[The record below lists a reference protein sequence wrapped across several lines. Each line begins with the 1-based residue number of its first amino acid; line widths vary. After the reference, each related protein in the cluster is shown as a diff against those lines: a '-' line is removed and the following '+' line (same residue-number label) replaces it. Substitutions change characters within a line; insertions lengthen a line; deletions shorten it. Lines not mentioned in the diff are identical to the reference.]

1 MQIPN
6 YNKIHN
12 RFLLNGYYDQKTLKE
27 VGYNFIK
34 EGDQYEI
41 FMGDFILDWLDKN
54 DSIYLNSIGNSLKQ
68 KNQSKKQSLVNS
80 AILQELF

>member
-1 MQIPN
+1 MEKQIDNKSLIMQIPN

-12 RFLLNGYYDQKTLKE
+12 RFLLNGYYYDQKTLKE

-54 DSIYLNSIGNSLKQ
+54 DSIYLDSIGNSLKQ
-68 KNQSKKQSLVNS
+68 KKSK
-80 AILQELF
+80 